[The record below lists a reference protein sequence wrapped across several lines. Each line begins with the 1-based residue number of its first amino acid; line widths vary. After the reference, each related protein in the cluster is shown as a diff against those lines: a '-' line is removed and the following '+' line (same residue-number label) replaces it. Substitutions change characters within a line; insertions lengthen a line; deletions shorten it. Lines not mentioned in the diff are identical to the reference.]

1 MKMPEFESVY
11 SEQMRNF
18 LNYRMSCGLKNVP
31 SEYQYYRKLDKFL
44 LAEGIEEITFT
55 KEQASRWRS
64 RLENESDIAMYKRI
78 NDTKKFFEYLFMQGC
93 NVFQF
98 RDIKAPVKDFVPH
111 IYTDDEVKRY
121 FLAVDTYQSS
131 LNRKNCVQLPVL
143 FRILYSCGTR
153 ITETLMIRKKDVDL
167 SEGIIKLSETKNAKE
182 RYVVMSESLCDLMK
196 QYADKT
202 FYQLS
207 DKDYIFRN
215 MHGNYFS
222 SDWVN
227 ELHIKILREA
237 GIPYIGGGKGP
248 RVHDWR
254 HTFAVNAF
262 KQMIDNGM
270 DMYVALPILSTY
282 LGHKTI
288 MATERYLRL
297 TVSMFPYLE
306 KKFGKTLNEVFG
318 EDQK

>member
-1 MKMPEFESVY
+1 MKMPEFKSEY

-31 SEYQYYRKLDKFL
+31 GEYHHYRKLDKFL
-44 LAEGIEEITFT
+44 LAEGIEDITFT
-55 KEQASRWRS
+55 KEQASNWRS
-64 RLENESDIAMYKRI
+64 RLENESDIARYKRI
-78 NDTKKFFEYLFMQGC
+78 NDTKKFFEYLFVQGY

-98 RDIKAPVKDFVPH
+98 RDIKAPMKDFVPH

-121 FLAVDTYQSS
+121 FLVVDTYQSN

-143 FRILYSCGTR
+143 FRILFCCGTR

-167 SEGIIKLSETKNAKE
+167 TEGIIKLSETKNAME
-182 RYVVMSESLCDLMK
+182 RYVVISDSLCVLMK
-196 QYADKT
+196 QFADKT

-207 DKDYIFRN
+207 DNDYIFRN
-215 MHGNYFS
+215 MHGNYMS
-222 SDWVN
+222 SDWIN

-248 RVHDWR
+248 RIHDWR
-254 HTFAVNAF
+254 HTYSINAF

-270 DMYVALPILSTY
+270 DMYVALPILSAY

-306 KKFGKTLNEVFG
+306 QKFSKTLDEVFG

>member
-1 MKMPEFESVY
+1 MKMPEFKSVY
-11 SEQMRNF
+11 SEQMKSF

-31 SEYQYYRKLDKFL
+31 SEYQDYRKLDRFL
-44 LAEGIEEITFT
+44 IAEGIEEIIFT
-55 KEQASRWRS
+55 KEQASSWRT
-64 RLENESDIAMYKRI
+64 RFENESDIARYKRI
-78 NDTKKFFEYLFMQGC
+78 NNTKKFFEYMFVQGY

-98 RDIKAPVKDFVPH
+98 RDIKAPMKDFVPH

-131 LNRKNCVQLPVL
+131 LNRKNCIQLPVL
-143 FRILYSCGTR
+143 FRVLYSCGTR
-153 ITETLMIRKKDVDL
+153 ITETLMIRKKDIDL
-167 SEGIIKLSETKNAKE
+167 TEGIIKLSDTKNAKE
-182 RYVVMSESLCDLMK
+182 RYVVMSDSLRDLIK

-207 DKDYIFRN
+207 DSDYIFRN
-215 MHGNYFS
+215 MYGNYIS
-222 SDWVN
+222 NDWIN

-237 GIPYIGGGKGP
+237 GIPYLGGGKGP
-248 RVHDWR
+248 RIHDWR

-262 KQMIDNGM
+262 KRMIDNAI
-270 DMYVALPILSTY
+270 DMYVALPILSAY

-297 TVSMFPYLE
+297 TVSMYPHLDE
-306 KKFGKTLNEVFG
+306 KFGKTLDEIFG
-318 EDQK
+318 EDHK

>member
-64 RLENESDIAMYKRI
+64 RLENESDIARYKRI

-248 RVHDWR
+248 RVHDWSYPNLNIIQ
-254 HTFAVNAF
+254 TF
-262 KQMIDNGM
+262 
-270 DMYVALPILSTY
+270 L
-282 LGHKTI
+282 
-288 MATERYLRL
+288 
-297 TVSMFPYLE
+297 
-306 KKFGKTLNEVFG
+306 KFS
-318 EDQK
+318 